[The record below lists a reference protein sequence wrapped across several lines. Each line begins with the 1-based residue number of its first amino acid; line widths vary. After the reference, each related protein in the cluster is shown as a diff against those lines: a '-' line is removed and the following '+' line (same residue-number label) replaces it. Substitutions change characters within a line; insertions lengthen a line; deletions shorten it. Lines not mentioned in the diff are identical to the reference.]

1 MSGGGKSRKSGGV
14 SRKLIDAL
22 KSGKYSTGSKKSN
35 NSPKDEKATR
45 DKDIFDKS
53 SRTQR

>member
-22 KSGKYSTGSKKSN
+22 KSGKYSSGSKKSN
-35 NSPKDEKATR
+35 NSPKDDPKTK
-45 DKDIFDKS
+45 DKDIFEKS
-53 SRTQR
+53 SRTRR